1 MILSDPSSIPLAN
14 MKKIG
19 IALILLGVLGFFIG
33 GVSFSTQETV
43 VDAGP
48 LEVEKTEEKSLPIT
62 PYAAG
67 GAVAVGIGLVVV
79 GMKRDG

>member
-1 MILSDPSSIPLAN
+1 

-19 IALILLGVLGFFIG
+19 IALILLGVFGFFIG

-48 LEVEKTEEKSLPIT
+48 LEVEKTEENRLPIT
-62 PYAAG
+62 PYVSG

-79 GMKRDG
+79 GMKRNG

>member
-1 MILSDPSSIPLAN
+1 

-19 IALILLGVLGFFIG
+19 AILIVLGILGFILSS
-33 GVSFSTQETV
+33 VSFSTQETV

-48 LEVEKTEEKSLPIT
+48 LEVEKKEEKTLPIP

-67 GAVAVGIGLVVV
+67 GLIAVGGALLLVDYRRN
-79 GMKRDG
+79 G

>member
-1 MILSDPSSIPLAN
+1 

-19 IALILLGVLGFFIG
+19 IALILLGLIGFFIG
-33 GVSFSTQETV
+33 SVSFSTQETV

-48 LEVEKTEEKSLPIT
+48 VEVEKTEENRLPIT
-62 PYAAG
+62 PYVSG

-79 GMKRDG
+79 GMKRSG

>member
-1 MILSDPSSIPLAN
+1 

-19 IALILLGVLGFFIG
+19 IALVLLGVLGFFIG

-48 LEVEKTEEKSLPIT
+48 LEVEKTEEQQLPIT
-62 PYAAG
+62 PYVSG
-67 GAVAVGIGLVVV
+67 GAVVVGIGLVVV
-79 GMKRDG
+79 GMKRNG